1 MKPQPV
7 DCNKLKYIGIWIKPQ
22 PVDYNELRTIG
33 VRMDVIKRVDL

>member
-7 DCNKLKYIGIWIKPQ
+7 EYCNKLKYIGIWIKPQ

-33 VRMDVIKRVDL
+33 VRMDVIK